1 MGAIMGLTRKTNK
14 TSQTTAFPIV
24 GDRHCSFLS
33 TLPKRHEHAKGNESV
48 ALKQE
53 RGGNN

>member
-1 MGAIMGLTRKTNK
+1 MGLTRKTNK